1 MHSRCI
7 FLSAAHAG
15 LLQHSHAAAG
25 LLSSRISAG
34 LRAELS
40 LSLTDMSMYMVYL
53 LLSACGVERPRRTLP
68 GLLLRHSTLSR
79 VLVRWSTL

>member
-1 MHSRCI
+1 M

-15 LLQHSHAAAG
+15 LLQHVYAAAG
-25 LLSSRISAG
+25 QLSSRISAG

-53 LLSACGVERPRRTLP
+53 LLSA
-68 GLLLRHSTLSR
+68 
-79 VLVRWSTL
+79 